1 MKKRM
6 KKKVEK
12 QTELIQSVEVFLAGD
27 NLQTKC
33 LIAKKEPKTSYSFAF
48 YIYKK
53 GQAEA
58 IAKSKYTPFDTNQV
72 KLSEGGEY
80 RVKVFVKHN
89 ETNKITT
96 KISQPIQKTQVS
108 DI

>member
-12 QTELIQSVEVFLAGD
+12 RTELIQGVEVFLTGD

-33 LIAKKEPKTSYSFAF
+33 LIAKNELKSSYSFAF
-48 YIYKK
+48 YVYKK
-53 GQAEA
+53 GQVEA
-58 IAKSKYTPFDTNQV
+58 VAKSKYTLFDTNQV

-89 ETNKITT
+89 ETNEITT
-96 KISQPIQKTQVS
+96 KTSQPIQKTQIV